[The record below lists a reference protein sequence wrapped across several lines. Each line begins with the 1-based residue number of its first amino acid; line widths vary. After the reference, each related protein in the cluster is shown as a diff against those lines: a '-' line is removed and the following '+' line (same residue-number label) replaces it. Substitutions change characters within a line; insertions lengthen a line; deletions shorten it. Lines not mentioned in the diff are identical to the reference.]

1 VRRDGYQGFTE
12 RILVQPGQKEVVRV
26 AMENA
31 PTGPL
36 PNMTATVKIAV
47 NPSRAAVFLDDLFVG
62 HIGESEGMGRGML
75 VAPGRH
81 QSRIALPG
89 YQTLETDII
98 L

>member
-1 VRRDGYQGFTE
+1 M
-12 RILVQPGQKEVVRV
+12 

-62 HIGESEGMGRGML
+62 HVVESEGMGRGML
-75 VAPGRH
+75 VAPGRQ